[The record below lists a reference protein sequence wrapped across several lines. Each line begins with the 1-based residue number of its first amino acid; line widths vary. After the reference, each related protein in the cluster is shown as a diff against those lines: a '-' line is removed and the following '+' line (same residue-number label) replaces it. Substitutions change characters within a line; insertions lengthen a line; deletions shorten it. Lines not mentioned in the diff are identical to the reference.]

1 MPFFRPYPPLNEIRV
16 NRCVLEKKRIFD
28 VFRMVTVRLRLNPPG
43 KPLLHFFGRRKKM
56 RGEEERKKAV
66 GKRRHER
73 KNQAPLAS

>member
-1 MPFFRPYPPLNEIRV
+1 
-16 NRCVLEKKRIFD
+16 
-28 VFRMVTVRLRLNPPG
+28 MVTVRLRLNPPG

-73 KNQAPLAS
+73 KNQVPLAS